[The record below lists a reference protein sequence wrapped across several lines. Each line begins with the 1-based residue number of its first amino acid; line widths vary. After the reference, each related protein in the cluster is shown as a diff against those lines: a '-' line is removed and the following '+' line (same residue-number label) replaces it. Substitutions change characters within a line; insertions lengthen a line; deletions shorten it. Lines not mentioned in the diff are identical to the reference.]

1 MHIQYSDDDIAA
13 KAAALGLIEKGE
25 PLPRHLRGRVVA
37 AMLQEQ
43 APAEA
48 AAHPEIADEIVI
60 QPSGVILIDGARFPW
75 LVAKEP
81 IDVRV
86 DPEGI
91 NTVRMTLFANTVQ
104 IIKSEPR
111 EEQR

>member
-1 MHIQYSDDDIAA
+1 MHIQYTDADIAA
-13 KAAALGLIEKGE
+13 KAAQLGLIKEGE
-25 PLPRHLRGRVVA
+25 PLPRQLRGRVVA

-43 APAEA
+43 APAEDA
-48 AAHPEIADEIVI
+48 TDPEIADEIVI
-60 QPSGVILIDGARFPW
+60 QPSGVILVDGARFPW

-86 DPEGI
+86 DPEGVS
-91 NTVRMTLFANTVQ
+91 TVRMTLFANSVQ

>member
-1 MHIQYSDDDIAA
+1 MHIQYTDGDIAA
-13 KAAALGLIEKGE
+13 KAVQLGLIEKGE
-25 PLPRHLRGRVVA
+25 PLPRNLRGRVVA

-43 APAEA
+43 APAEDTA
-48 AAHPEIADEIVI
+48 EPDIADEIVI
-60 QPSGVILIDGARFPW
+60 QPNGILVDGARFPW

-86 DPEGI
+86 DPEGVS
-91 NTVRMTLFANTVQ
+91 TVRMTLFANSVQ